1 MLLNVSRETYQKIV
15 QTPSSRLKN
24 RRYLNIDL
32 KETLL
37 VDEDLQYIVIIEEE
51 VWKDFLDDPYSWE
64 SLKRVQRSFLEN
76 VVFKFSNAEATA
88 KLLIA
93 SDVYREAG
101 L

>member
-32 KETLL
+32 KNNVQIE
-37 VDEDLQYIVIIEEE
+37 EDLQYIVIIEDE
-51 VWKDFLDDPYSWE
+51 VWQSFLDDPYSWE
-64 SLKRVQRSFLEN
+64 SLARVQQSFLEN
-76 VVFKFSNAEATA
+76 AVFKFSNAEATA
-88 KLLIA
+88 KLLIS
-93 SDVYREAG
+93 SDVFEEAG